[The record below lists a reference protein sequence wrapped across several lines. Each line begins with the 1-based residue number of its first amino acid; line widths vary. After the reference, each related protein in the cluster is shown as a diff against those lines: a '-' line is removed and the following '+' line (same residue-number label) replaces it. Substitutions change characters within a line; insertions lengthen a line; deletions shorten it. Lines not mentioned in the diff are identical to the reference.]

1 MKKERKTAQEPAGE
15 NPRMP
20 LTRRNYILLAAGFAV
35 IVLGFVLMAGGGSD
49 SPDEFDYAMFSWR
62 RITLAPI
69 LVIGGFA
76 FGAVFMAT
84 DPVTSSQTNTGK
96 YIVGLMTGA
105 LAVLIRVVNP
115 AYPEGMMLS
124 ILFMNALAPLV
135 DYFVV
140 ERNIARRKNRVK
152 LAK

>member
-20 LTRRNYILLAAGFAV
+20 LTRRTYILLAAGVAV

-69 LVIGGFA
+69 LVIGGF
-76 FGAVFMAT
+76 
-84 DPVTSSQTNTGK
+84 
-96 YIVGLMTGA
+96 
-105 LAVLIRVVNP
+105 
-115 AYPEGMMLS
+115 
-124 ILFMNALAPLV
+124 
-135 DYFVV
+135 VV
-140 ERNIARRKNRVK
+140 EIYAILKRYD
-152 LAK
+152 